1 MGLARTRKRV
11 FSPAKSVKELGM
23 EDLFKLL
30 SKDLREHCSRMSREE
45 ARFVVDLYYQVQ
57 QKRIA
62 LDHQALSCERSGE
75 PPRFL
80 ASFAAAFEHFEKVI
94 KSALNVFASEYAVGR
109 WCLAQIG
116 VGPVITA
123 GLLSE
128 VDIRI
133 AKNVGKLWR
142 FAGLD
147 PTVQWKRG
155 EKRPWN
161 AFLKTLCA
169 FKLGESFVHTCNHP
183 ESYYGR
189 IYKEAKQ
196 SMAYRNEAGE
206 FREVAQREMERA
218 KQEGRL
224 KKFSED
230 GTYLRCWQEGKLP
243 PAHIHA
249 RARRKAVK
257 VFLAHL
263 HEVMHRDYYG
273 TEPPVPYIFA
283 REPEKHSVKF
293 EVRGWPCD
301 GRPLRELY
309 ETSRCENP
317 SVVQELIDE
326 IEEQFEDNGDY

>member
-1 MGLARTRKRV
+1 MV
-11 FSPAKSVKELGM
+11 
-23 EDLFKLL
+23 DLFRLL
-30 SKDLREHCSRMSREE
+30 SKDLREYCARMSRGE
-45 ARFVVDLYYQVQ
+45 ARFVVDLYYQLQ

-62 LDHQALSCERSGE
+62 LDHQALSSERSGE

-80 ASFAAAFEHFEKVI
+80 ATFAAAFEHFENVVKDALKVFV
-94 KSALNVFASEYAVGR
+94 NEYAVGR
-109 WCLAQIG
+109 WCMAQVG

-123 GLLSE
+123 GLLAHI
-128 VDIRI
+128 DIRI
-133 AKNVGKLWR
+133 AKNVGKIWR

-147 PTVQWKRG
+147 PTVEWKRG
-155 EKRPWN
+155 QKRPWN

-183 ESYYGR
+183 ESYYGK
-189 IYKEAKQ
+189 IYQEAKQ
-196 SMAYRNEAGE
+196 SMILRNEGGG
-206 FREVAQREMERA
+206 FREAAQLALEKAE
-218 KQEGRL
+218 KEGRL
-224 KKFSED
+224 KRFSED
-230 GTYLRCWQEGKLP
+230 STCLRCWRAGQLS

-257 VFLAHL
+257 VFLSHL

-283 REPEKHSVKF
+283 YEPEKHSVNF

-309 ETSRCENP
+309 DSPGTK
-317 SVVQELIDE
+317 SVAIQELAGEIRERLESGDLPEAARELNGTLSDE
-326 IEEQFEDNGDY
+326 SSEGCGN